1 MLALEMKQKQKQQY
15 SSTGSRDDGDGGGA
29 SQNIKSFY
37 NTIWIPFAIRCIC
50 FQASKHADWC
60 GALYASSRSKDASLS
75 TLLLFLPES
84 NIIMMIL
91 IKYNLYQYYL
101 STS

>member
-1 MLALEMKQKQKQQY
+1 
-15 SSTGSRDDGDGGGA
+15 
-29 SQNIKSFY
+29 
-37 NTIWIPFAIRCIC
+37 
-50 FQASKHADWC
+50 
-60 GALYASSRSKDASLS
+60 LYASSRSKDDLLS